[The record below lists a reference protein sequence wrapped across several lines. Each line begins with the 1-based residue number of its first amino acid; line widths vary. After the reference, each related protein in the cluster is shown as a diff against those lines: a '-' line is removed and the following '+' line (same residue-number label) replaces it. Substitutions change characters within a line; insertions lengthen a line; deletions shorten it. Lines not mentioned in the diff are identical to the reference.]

1 MTDRLENFKLGR
13 GEETM
18 ARAQERTKAVAEAV
32 ARIRAA
38 EAEQG
43 VTREGLA
50 AIRDELLKLATQREL
65 FTLDDFPPPA
75 PGGDDNSALYLLSE
89 DAARRFALYLQSCL
103 PEVDVPPHNHTT
115 WACIVG
121 LQGVEQNRFYER
133 RDDGPTQ
140 SGGLEVGP
148 GVGVAFLPEDLH
160 SIHIHGAE
168 PVLNFH
174 MYGRSLET
182 LDARECWS
190 AKEGRWKV
198 FPPQEGIIDRRG
210 A

>member
-1 MTDRLENFKLGR
+1 
-13 GEETM
+13 M
-18 ARAQERTKAVAEAV
+18 AKAQERAQGRTAAVAETV

-43 VTREGLA
+43 VTRKGLA
-50 AIRDELLKLATQREL
+50 AVRDALIELAERREL
-65 FTLDDFPPPA
+65 FALDDFPPPV
-75 PGGDDNSALYLLSE
+75 PGGEDNSALYLLSE
-89 DAARRFALYLQSCL
+89 DADRRFALYVQSCL
-103 PEVDVPPHNHTT
+103 PGVDVPPHNHTT

-121 LQGVEQNRFYER
+121 LQGVEENRFYER
-133 RDDGPTQ
+133 RDDGATLT
-140 SGGLEVGP
+140 GGLDVGP

-160 SIHIHGAE
+160 SIHIRGAE

>member
-1 MTDRLENFKLGR
+1 MAKAKERKAAV
-13 GEETM
+13 GE
-18 ARAQERTKAVAEAV
+18 AI
-32 ARIRAA
+32 ARIRVA
-38 EAEQG
+38 ETEPG

-50 AIRDELLKLATQREL
+50 AIRDALLGLADQRRL

-75 PGGDDNSALYLLSE
+75 PGGEDNCALYLLSE
-89 DAARRFALYLQSCL
+89 DADRRFALYVQSCL
-103 PEVDVPPHNHTT
+103 PGIDVPPHNHTT

-121 LQGVEQNRFYER
+121 LRGIEENRFYER
-133 RDDGPTQ
+133 RDDGPAQTG
-140 SGGLEVGP
+140 SLEVGP

-160 SIHIHGAE
+160 SIHIQGPE

-174 MYGRSLET
+174 MYGCSLEI

-190 AKEGRWKV
+190 AEEGRWKV

-210 A
+210 P